1 MRFILVLAFT
11 VVLAAC
17 GSGKTGGKATT
28 PPVTAVTTPST
39 AQLQARL
46 LTVSD
51 VGSSWNVGPAI
62 NSEDLSSVTQSIP
75 CPDAAI
81 NPTIAK
87 RLTAVTGIQFE
98 PADRSYKHMIEL
110 AITGDPARLDSD
122 LQTLFGAL
130 DACATTT
137 STATGTTKL
146 TVKRLSIPDLG
157 DQRAAFVMTGLDESA
172 GSSATWYVRNAAVR
186 VGPVAIMLGLTEIL
200 ATPQDK
206 PQISDESFVQLVQ
219 TAVGKLHS

>member
-1 MRFILVLAFT
+1 
-11 VVLAAC
+11 
-17 GSGKTGGKATT
+17 
-28 PPVTAVTTPST
+28 
-39 AQLQARL
+39 
-46 LTVSD
+46 
-51 VGSSWNVGPAI
+51 
-62 NSEDLSSVTQSIP
+62 
-75 CPDAAI
+75 
-81 NPTIAK
+81 
-87 RLTAVTGIQFE
+87 
-98 PADRSYKHMIEL
+98 
-110 AITGDPARLDSD
+110 
-122 LQTLFGAL
+122 
-130 DACATTT
+130 
-137 STATGTTKL
+137 L